1 MCGTRIVMTEPA
13 ASPVP
18 RATLDALDEVLVDV
32 RRVLQRPGYRRRLL
46 AAVGGPVELASL
58 RVLRAVERAPS
69 PAPSIGDVAEVLA
82 VDPSTASR
90 TVDRCVA
97 AGHLTRR
104 PCPDDRR
111 RSRLELT
118 AEGRAVLARVTGAR
132 RELLAEV
139 TAAWD
144 PADLARLAD
153 LLATLVAGFDQLE
166 PSA

>member
-1 MCGTRIVMTEPA
+1 MCGTHIGMPTPA
-13 ASPVP
+13 VP
-18 RATLDALDEVLVDV
+18 PTTPATLDALDEVLVDV

-58 RVLRAVERAPS
+58 RVLRAVERSPS
-69 PAPSIGDVAEVLA
+69 TAPSIGDVADVLA

-97 AGHLTRR
+97 AGHLTRV
-104 PCPDDRR
+104 PCAQDRR

-118 AEGRAVLARVTGAR
+118 AEGRAALARVTAAR

-139 TAAWD
+139 TADWD
-144 PADLARLAD
+144 PGDLERLSE
-153 LLATLVAGFDQLE
+153 LLRTLVEGFEGLE
-166 PSA
+166 PSP

>member
-1 MCGTRIVMTEPA
+1 MADPPT
-13 ASPVP
+13 SPVP
-18 RATLDALDEVLVDV
+18 TATLDALDEVLVDV

-69 PAPSIGDVAEVLA
+69 GAPSIGAVADVLA

-97 AGHLTRR
+97 AGHLVRV
-104 PCPDDRR
+104 PCAQDRR

-118 AEGRAVLARVTGAR
+118 AAGRAALARVTDAR

-144 PADLARLAD
+144 PADLEQLTD
-153 LLATLVAGFDQLE
+153 LLTTLLAGFERLE